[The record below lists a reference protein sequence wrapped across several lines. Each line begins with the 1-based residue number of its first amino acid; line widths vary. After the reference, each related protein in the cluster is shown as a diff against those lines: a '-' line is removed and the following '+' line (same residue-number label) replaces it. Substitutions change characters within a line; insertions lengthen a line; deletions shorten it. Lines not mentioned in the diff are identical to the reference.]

1 MSDCADGASC
11 SSCGS
16 AESCSAEEK
25 QRREE
30 EQLQG
35 RLAHIKH
42 YIMVMSGKGG
52 VGKST
57 VAVNLAVSLV
67 QQGLKVGLL
76 DADIHG
82 PNLPKMLGLGNC
94 RLQATEGGIVPM
106 EFIPGLSVVSMAFM
120 LENVDN
126 PVVWRGPLKHTVIKQ
141 FVADVQWGDLDCLV
155 VDLPPGTGDEPL
167 SVAQVLKP
175 VDGSV
180 IVTTPQEVALLDSR
194 KSVVFSQQL
203 KIPVI
208 GIVEN
213 MSGLL
218 CPHCGKE
225 IDLFKK
231 GGGEIAARELNVPFL
246 GRIPIDPQIV
256 VNGDAGKPY
265 VIAFPES
272 QAAKNLKQVADKC
285 FSFIEKK
292 DTK

>member
-1 MSDCADGASC
+1 MSECADGASC

-16 AESCSAEEK
+16 AESCSADEK
-25 QRREE
+25 QRHEE
-30 EQLQG
+30 EQLQE

-42 YIMVMSGKGG
+42 HIVVMSGKGG

-57 VAVNLAVSLV
+57 VAVNIAVSLA
-67 QQGLKVGLL
+67 QKGFKVGLL

-82 PNLPKMLGLGNC
+82 PNLPKMLGLEQS

-106 EFIPGLSVVSMAFM
+106 EFIPGLSVVSMAFL
-120 LENVDN
+120 LEHVDN
-126 PVVWRGPLKHTVIKQ
+126 PIVWRGPLKHTVIRQ
-141 FVADVQWGDLDCLV
+141 FVADVQWGELDYLV

-167 SVAQVLKP
+167 SVAQVLKA

-194 KSVVFSQQL
+194 KSVVFSGQL
-203 KIPVI
+203 NIPVI

-213 MSGLL
+213 MSGLA

-231 GGGEIAARELNVPFL
+231 GGGEVAAGELNVPFL
-246 GRIPIDPQIV
+246 GRVPIDPQIV

-272 QAAKNLKQVADKC
+272 GAAKSLQQITDEC
-285 FSFIEKK
+285 LLFMEKK
-292 DTK
+292 DKK

>member
-1 MSDCADGASC
+1 MSDCVEGASC

-30 EQLQG
+30 EQLQE
-35 RLAHIKH
+35 RLTHIKH
-42 YIMVMSGKGG
+42 SIVVMSGKGG

-57 VAVNLAVSLV
+57 VAVNLAVSLA

-82 PNLPKMLGLGNC
+82 PNLPKMLGLEQS

-106 EFIPGLSVVSMAFM
+106 EFIPGLSVVSMAFL
-120 LENVDN
+120 LESVDN

-141 FVADVQWGDLDCLV
+141 FVADVQWGDLDYLV

-167 SVAQVLKP
+167 SIGQVLKP

-203 KIPVI
+203 DIPVI

-213 MSGLL
+213 MSGMV

-231 GGGEIAARELNVPFL
+231 GGGESAARELNVPFM
-246 GRIPIDPQIV
+246 GRVPIDPQIV

-265 VIAFPES
+265 VITFPES
-272 QAAKNLKQVADKC
+272 QAAQNLKQIADEC
-285 FSFIEKK
+285 LSFMEKK
-292 DTK
+292 DKK

>member
-1 MSDCADGASC
+1 MSDCAYGASC

-25 QRREE
+25 QRHEE
-30 EQLQG
+30 EQLQE
-35 RLAHIKH
+35 RLSHIKH
-42 YIMVMSGKGG
+42 YIVVMSGKGG

-57 VAVNLAVSLV
+57 VAVNLAVSLA

-82 PNLPKMLGLGNC
+82 PNLPKMLGLEKS

-106 EFIPGLSVVSMAFM
+106 EFIPGLSVVSMAFL

-126 PVVWRGPLKHTVIKQ
+126 PVVWRGPLKHTVIRQ
-141 FVADVQWGDLDCLV
+141 FVADVQWGELDCLV

-167 SVAQVLKP
+167 SVAQVLKA

-203 KIPVI
+203 DIPVI

-213 MSGLL
+213 MSGLV

-246 GRIPIDPQIV
+246 GRVPIDPQIV
-256 VNGDAGKPY
+256 LNGDAGKPY
-265 VIAFPES
+265 VIASPES
-272 QAAKNLKQVADKC
+272 QAAENLKQVADKC
-285 FSFIEKK
+285 LSFMEKK

>member
-16 AESCSAEEK
+16 AGSCSAEEK
-25 QRREE
+25 QRHEE
-30 EQLQG
+30 EQLQE
-35 RLAHIKH
+35 RLSHIKH
-42 YIMVMSGKGG
+42 SIVVMSGKGG

-82 PNLPKMLGLGNC
+82 PNLPKMLGLDKS
-94 RLQATEGGIVPM
+94 RLQATESGIVPM

-126 PVVWRGPLKHTVIKQ
+126 PVVWRGPLKHTVIRQ

-167 SVAQVLKP
+167 SVAQVLKA

-180 IVTTPQEVALLDSR
+180 IVTTPQDVALLDSR

-213 MSGLL
+213 MSGLV

-246 GRIPIDPQIV
+246 GHVPIDPQIV

-272 QAAKNLKQVADKC
+272 QAAVNLKDIADKC
-285 FSFIEKK
+285 LSSIEEK

>member
-30 EQLQG
+30 EQLQE

-42 YIMVMSGKGG
+42 SIVVMSGKGG

-57 VAVNLAVSLV
+57 IAVNLAVSLT

-82 PNLPKMLGLGNC
+82 PNLPKMLGLDKS
-94 RLQATEGGIVPM
+94 RLQATEGGIVPL
-106 EFIPGLSVVSMAFM
+106 EFIPGLSVVSMAFL
-120 LENVDN
+120 LESVDN

-167 SVAQVLKP
+167 SAAQVLKA

-213 MSGLL
+213 MSGLV

-246 GRIPIDPQIV
+246 GRVPIDPQIV
-256 VNGDAGKPY
+256 VKGDAGEPY

-272 QAAKNLKQVADKC
+272 QAAENLKQIADKC
-285 FSFIEKK
+285 LSFIEKK